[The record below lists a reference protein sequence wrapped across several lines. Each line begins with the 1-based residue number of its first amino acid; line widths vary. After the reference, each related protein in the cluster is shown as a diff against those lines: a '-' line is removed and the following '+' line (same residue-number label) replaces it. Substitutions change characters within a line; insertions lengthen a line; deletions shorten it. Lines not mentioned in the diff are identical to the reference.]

1 MDNQKCNPC
10 KTNCVECSKET
21 CKKCKVNF
29 DLIEGSCIC
38 PEIFLSDEQSCERIT
53 CETHYVIEDGKC
65 TEYQL
70 TTEEKV
76 KESMAQRSTTEIN
89 VINGPSTEI
98 EAVLIWVLIIIMFG
112 SFAMFCLCC
121 LERKRKN
128 NIHPQRQ
135 KPLPPSPMK
144 PRKRN
149 VPKI

>member
-1 MDNQKCNPC
+1 
-10 KTNCVECSKET
+10 
-21 CKKCKVNF
+21 
-29 DLIEGSCIC
+29 
-38 PEIFLSDEQSCERIT
+38 
-53 CETHYVIEDGKC
+53 
-65 TEYQL
+65 
-70 TTEEKV
+70 
-76 KESMAQRSTTEIN
+76 MAQRSTTEIN

-149 VPKI
+149 VPKIQPVTDDNQSLTERQLLCQVVNFDIARNLPNITEKSEYMSSRLIESSNYESSLDKEKSQSITEEQEVISNGDI